1 MGVVAPERE
10 RTLPEPPPEPP
21 ARPGRRVVPWGLIT
35 FAAVALLLWAAPG
48 FLGGLLPDLSNPFA
62 AETVDRSRPALL
74 RSIRDLSELHAASGH
89 FEVIVDLE
97 RDTALPSEVLGE
109 RTLFVAVGD
118 VDAVVD
124 LGAVREGDVAVS
136 DDRRSA
142 TLVLPRPRLAQPRL
156 DVAQSYVY
164 SRERGVLNRIGDIF
178 GDDAVAQQ
186 ELYLVAR
193 RRIAAAAGAGSGLV
207 PRAERNARD
216 VLAGLLR
223 SLGFER
229 VEIRFRSDLAP

>member
-1 MGVVAPERE
+1 M
-10 RTLPEPPPEPP
+10 
-21 ARPGRRVVPWGLIT
+21 PWGLT
-35 FAAVALLLWAAPG
+35 AFAAVALLLWAAPG
-48 FLGGLLPDLSNPFA
+48 FLGGLLPDLPNPFA

-124 LGAVREGDVAVS
+124 LGGVRERDVTVS
-136 DDRRSA
+136 DDRRAA
-142 TLVLPRPRLAQPRL
+142 TLVLPRPRLAEPQL

-164 SRERGVLNRIGDIF
+164 SRERGVLNRIGDVF
-178 GDDAVAQQ
+178 GDDAGAER
-186 ELYLVAR
+186 ELYVVAR
-193 RRIAAAAGAGSGLV
+193 RRIAEAAGAGSGLV
-207 PRAERNARD
+207 PRAERNARG
-216 VLAGLLR
+216 VLGGLLR

-229 VEIRFRSDLAP
+229 VEIRFRPA